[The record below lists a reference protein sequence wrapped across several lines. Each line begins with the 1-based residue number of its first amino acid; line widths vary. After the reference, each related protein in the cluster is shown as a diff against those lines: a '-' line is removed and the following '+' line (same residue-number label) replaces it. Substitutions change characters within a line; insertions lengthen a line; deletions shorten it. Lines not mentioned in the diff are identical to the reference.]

1 MSKVFMKQYHAI
13 GLMSGTS
20 FDGLDIV
27 YCCFKHNKH
36 WDFNIIHSECVEYSK
51 PWISKISKAKDLN
64 AKDFLLLNKEY
75 GHYLGEKVNF
85 FIQNN
90 KITELNCISSHGHTI
105 FHEPNNGL
113 TFQLGC
119 GAAIASTTNKK
130 VVSDFRKFDVSIGGQ
145 GAPLVP
151 FGDEFLF
158 NKYSYCLNLGGI
170 ANISYSEKETRIG
183 GDLTFANMASNY
195 LAQKMGSDFDNN
207 GEIAASGTVNN
218 DLLSQLNSNPFL
230 KKQMPK
236 SLAREDFE
244 NWFSTIFENN
254 KKITIPDQLATLGL
268 HLTNTI
274 SNSITNNKRD
284 VLITGGGAHNKY
296 WINLLKSKYKI
307 ECILPHKEIINFK
320 EALIFAFLGVIRL
333 ESGTNVLSSVTGA
346 KRDNIGGIIHFG

>member
-1 MSKVFMKQYHAI
+1 
-13 GLMSGTS
+13 
-20 FDGLDIV
+20 
-27 YCCFKHNKH
+27 
-36 WDFNIIHSECVEYSK
+36 
-51 PWISKISKAKDLN
+51 
-64 AKDFLLLNKEY
+64 
-75 GHYLGEKVNF
+75 
-85 FIQNN
+85 
-90 KITELNCISSHGHTI
+90 
-105 FHEPNNGL
+105 
-113 TFQLGC
+113 
-119 GAAIASTTNKK
+119 
-130 VVSDFRKFDVSIGGQ
+130 
-145 GAPLVP
+145 
-151 FGDEFLF
+151 
-158 NKYSYCLNLGGI
+158 
-170 ANISYSEKETRIG
+170 
-183 GDLTFANMASNY
+183 MASNY
-195 LAQKMGSDFDNN
+195 LAQKIGSDFDNN

-218 DLLSQLNSNPFL
+218 ELLSQLNSNVFF
-230 KKQMPK
+230 KKKMPK